1 MNRNPHHER
10 SRGRAQR
17 AHATAWLALA
27 FAAACQP
34 SDDLEG
40 AEYRDTPP
48 TSAAEAPN
56 PSATRAA
63 EGNDTLYT
71 AVLEAPDS
79 AASAVQGQVFIVAN
93 DEDEPLELVVRGQ
106 GLAPGDHAWHV
117 HSGPCGA
124 SGAVRIALS
133 ETEREDGIANAIDVN
148 DDGEFEESADVPE
161 FTRAMVGSQVH
172 SLHIH
177 QNPGVDHG
185 PTVACATL

>member
-1 MNRNPHHER
+1 V
-10 SRGRAQR
+10 
-17 AHATAWLALA
+17 
-27 FAAACQP
+27 
-34 SDDLEG
+34 LEG
-40 AEYRDTPP
+40 ADFRDSEPG
-48 TSAAEAPN
+48 SAAEAPN

-71 AVLEAPDS
+71 AVLEAADS
-79 AASAVQGQVFIVAN
+79 TASVVEGQVFLVAN
-93 DEDEPLELVVRGQ
+93 DEDEPLELVVRGR
-106 GLAPGDHAWHV
+106 GLAPGEHAWHV
-117 HSGPCGA
+117 HSGPCRA

-133 ETEREDGIANAIDVN
+133 ETARDDGIANAIDVN

-161 FTRAMVGSQVH
+161 FTRAMVGSLLH